1 MTTLH
6 TLEPLYYTIH
16 YTLYTILLYTLD
28 YTCTLHK
35 LTHIGY
41 TCTLYLYTS
50 LVYTLLTL
58 YTRFKRVLLYTIVRG
73 LYSVYSKYSEHTLA
87 HGGVLA

>member
-16 YTLYTILLYTLD
+16 YTLYTLD

>member
-16 YTLYTILLYTLD
+16 TIHYSNTLGD